1 MKYSEL
7 RETGEQH
14 FCPWPVGHLSVKVR
28 LMAGFKTHITTSTV
42 LGVGYGAG
50 GFALGMPLDACM
62 LSAGL
67 CGVAGMLPDL
77 DSGSGIPLRESM
89 AFAAAVVPMLMISRF
104 EHLGMSY
111 ESIAL
116 AGGLIYL
123 AIRFGLG
130 EILRRYTVHRGMFHS
145 LPAVAIVA
153 LLGYLVCGSVESQL
167 RYYKA
172 GALALGYMS
181 HLMLDEIYSIEV
193 RRGRFRLKKSFG
205 TATKLWGKNI
215 WSNLSTYAKLAV
227 LCAIAFGDPIV
238 MAKFEKKFDQQKEQ
252 LHDTAHRVFD
262 RALR

>member
-1 MKYSEL
+1 M
-7 RETGEQH
+7 
-14 FCPWPVGHLSVKVR
+14 
-28 LMAGFKTHITTSTV
+28 
-42 LGVGYGAG
+42 LG
-50 GFALGMPLDACM
+50 
-62 LSAGL
+62 AGL

-89 AFAAAVVPMLMISRF
+89 AFAAAVVPMLMIDRF
-104 EHLGMSY
+104 EHLGLSY
-111 ESIAL
+111 ESMAL

-123 AIRFGLG
+123 VIRFGFG
-130 EILRRYTVHRGMFHS
+130 EFLRRYTVHRGMFHS

-153 LLGYLVCGSVESQL
+153 LLGYLVCGCTESQL

-181 HLMLDEIYSIEV
+181 HLVLDEIYSIEV

-215 WSNLSTYAKLAV
+215 WSNLSTYAKLAL
-227 LCAIAFGDPIV
+227 LCAVAFGDPIV
-238 MAKFEKKFDQQKEQ
+238 MAKFEKQLGQQGHEI
-252 LHDTAHRVFD
+252 HESANRVID